1 MRKEFLSCAEHT
13 LSTLDEGITTLHR
26 NARGE
31 GLIRIGMLRP
41 LGIEYIPRLAAGFL
55 KANPGQDI
63 QFTFHTGVTQYLL
76 DGLAAR
82 KYDLVPL
89 GIEYIPRLAAGFLKA
104 NPGQDIQFTF
114 HTGVTQY
121 LLDGLAA
128 RKYDLVFCSQPS
140 EEHKFT
146 AVPIQK
152 QNLIMITPQS
162 HPLSAKD
169 SVDLVE
175 TIPYPQIFFEKSAG
189 IRNVIDQMFAR
200 TGASPKIAYE
210 TEEDQVIAG
219 LVAQGFGIA
228 VVPYMDIL
236 QKLNVN
242 ILQIRSPNYERAF
255 FMVHNDCV
263 FIPPVVQKFR
273 QFVLDDDVIDQMFA
287 RTGASPKIAY
297 ETEEDQVIAGLVA
310 QGFGIAVVPYM
321 DILQKL
327 NVNIL
332 QIRSPNYER
341 AFFMVHNDCVFMPPV
356 VQKFRQFVLDDG
368 MMLTKEPVNILQ
380 IRSPNYERA
389 FFMVHNDCVFMPP
402 VVQKFRQFV
411 LDDGMMLTKEPA

>member
-1 MRKEFLSCAEHT
+1 
-13 LSTLDEGITTLHR
+13 
-26 NARGE
+26 
-31 GLIRIGMLRP
+31 MLR
-41 LGIEYIPRLAAGFL
+41 
-55 KANPGQDI
+55 
-63 QFTFHTGVTQYLL
+63 
-76 DGLAAR
+76 
-82 KYDLVPL
+82 PL

-152 QNLIMITPQS
+152 QNLILITPQS

-236 QKLNVN
+236 QKLMNNPASVSM
-242 ILQIRSPNYERAF
+242 LSGLRKPQIRF
-255 FMVHNDCV
+255 
-263 FIPPVVQKFR
+263 
-273 QFVLDDDVIDQMFA
+273 
-287 RTGASPKIAY
+287 
-297 ETEEDQVIAGLVA
+297 
-310 QGFGIAVVPYM
+310 
-321 DILQKL
+321 
-327 NVNIL
+327 
-332 QIRSPNYER
+332 
-341 AFFMVHNDCVFMPPV
+341 
-356 VQKFRQFVLDDG
+356 
-368 MMLTKEPVNILQ
+368 
-380 IRSPNYERA
+380 
-389 FFMVHNDCVFMPP
+389 
-402 VVQKFRQFV
+402 
-411 LDDGMMLTKEPA
+411 

>member
-1 MRKEFLSCAEHT
+1 
-13 LSTLDEGITTLHR
+13 
-26 NARGE
+26 
-31 GLIRIGMLRP
+31 MLR
-41 LGIEYIPRLAAGFL
+41 
-55 KANPGQDI
+55 
-63 QFTFHTGVTQYLL
+63 
-76 DGLAAR
+76 
-82 KYDLVPL
+82 PL

-152 QNLIMITPQS
+152 QNLILITPQS

-228 VVPYMDIL
+228 GMPDIPIL
-236 QKLNVN
+236 KSLNLKTLEISHPV
-242 ILQIRSPNYERAF
+242 YERSVYLATLKKHYLSP
-255 FMVHNDCV
+255 VAKS
-263 FIPPVVQKFR
+263 FI
-273 QFVLDDDVIDQMFA
+273 QFVCQQ
-287 RTGASPKIAY
+287 
-297 ETEEDQVIAGLVA
+297 TEG
-310 QGFGIAVVPYM
+310 
-321 DILQKL
+321 
-327 NVNIL
+327 
-332 QIRSPNYER
+332 R
-341 AFFMVHNDCVFMPPV
+341 
-356 VQKFRQFVLDDG
+356 
-368 MMLTKEPVNILQ
+368 
-380 IRSPNYERA
+380 
-389 FFMVHNDCVFMPP
+389 
-402 VVQKFRQFV
+402 
-411 LDDGMMLTKEPA
+411 

>member
-1 MRKEFLSCAEHT
+1 MTRFGEEFLSCAEHT

-55 KANPGQDI
+55 KANP
-63 QFTFHTGVTQYLL
+63 
-76 DGLAAR
+76 R
-82 KYDLVPL
+82 
-89 GIEYIPRLAAGFLKA
+89 
-104 NPGQDIQFTF
+104 QDIQFTF

-228 VVPYMDIL
+228 VAPYMDIL

-273 QFVLDDDVIDQMFA
+273 QFVLDD
-287 RTGASPKIAY
+287 
-297 ETEEDQVIAGLVA
+297 
-310 QGFGIAVVPYM
+310 
-321 DILQKL
+321 
-327 NVNIL
+327 
-332 QIRSPNYER
+332 
-341 AFFMVHNDCVFMPPV
+341 
-356 VQKFRQFVLDDG
+356 G
-368 MMLTKEPVNILQ
+368 MMLTE
-380 IRSPNYERA
+380 
-389 FFMVHNDCVFMPP
+389 
-402 VVQKFRQFV
+402 
-411 LDDGMMLTKEPA
+411 EPA

>member
-1 MRKEFLSCAEHT
+1 MNLFYLRYFVTLAHIKHYTKAAEQLCISQPSLSHAIAQLEKELGIPLFEKNGRNTTLTRFGEEFLSCAEHT

-31 GLIRIGMLRP
+31 GLIRIGMLR
-41 LGIEYIPRLAAGFL
+41 
-55 KANPGQDI
+55 
-63 QFTFHTGVTQYLL
+63 
-76 DGLAAR
+76 
-82 KYDLVPL
+82 PL

-228 VVPYMDIL
+228 VAPYMDIL

-242 ILQIRSPNYERAF
+242 ILQIHSPNYERAF

-273 QFVLDDDVIDQMFA
+273 QFVLDD
-287 RTGASPKIAY
+287 
-297 ETEEDQVIAGLVA
+297 
-310 QGFGIAVVPYM
+310 
-321 DILQKL
+321 
-327 NVNIL
+327 
-332 QIRSPNYER
+332 
-341 AFFMVHNDCVFMPPV
+341 
-356 VQKFRQFVLDDG
+356 G
-368 MMLTKEPVNILQ
+368 MMLTE
-380 IRSPNYERA
+380 
-389 FFMVHNDCVFMPP
+389 
-402 VVQKFRQFV
+402 
-411 LDDGMMLTKEPA
+411 EPA

>member
-1 MRKEFLSCAEHT
+1 MKKNGRNTTLTRFGEEFLSCAEHT

-31 GLIRIGMLRP
+31 GLIL
-41 LGIEYIPRLAAGFL
+41 
-55 KANPGQDI
+55 
-63 QFTFHTGVTQYLL
+63 
-76 DGLAAR
+76 
-82 KYDLVPL
+82 
-89 GIEYIPRLAAGFLKA
+89 
-104 NPGQDIQFTF
+104 
-114 HTGVTQY
+114 
-121 LLDGLAA
+121 
-128 RKYDLVFCSQPS
+128 
-140 EEHKFT
+140 
-146 AVPIQK
+146 
-152 QNLIMITPQS
+152 ITPQS

-200 TGASPKIAYE
+200 TGDSPKIAYE

-273 QFVLDDDVIDQMFA
+273 QFVLDD
-287 RTGASPKIAY
+287 
-297 ETEEDQVIAGLVA
+297 
-310 QGFGIAVVPYM
+310 
-321 DILQKL
+321 
-327 NVNIL
+327 
-332 QIRSPNYER
+332 
-341 AFFMVHNDCVFMPPV
+341 
-356 VQKFRQFVLDDG
+356 G
-368 MMLTKEPVNILQ
+368 MMLTE
-380 IRSPNYERA
+380 
-389 FFMVHNDCVFMPP
+389 
-402 VVQKFRQFV
+402 
-411 LDDGMMLTKEPA
+411 EPA

>member
-1 MRKEFLSCAEHT
+1 
-13 LSTLDEGITTLHR
+13 
-26 NARGE
+26 
-31 GLIRIGMLRP
+31 MLR
-41 LGIEYIPRLAAGFL
+41 
-55 KANPGQDI
+55 
-63 QFTFHTGVTQYLL
+63 
-76 DGLAAR
+76 
-82 KYDLVPL
+82 PL

-228 VVPYMDIL
+228 VMPDIPIL
-236 QKLNVN
+236 KSLNLKTLEISHPV
-242 ILQIRSPNYERAF
+242 YERSVYLATLKKHYLSP
-255 FMVHNDCV
+255 VAKS
-263 FIPPVVQKFR
+263 FI
-273 QFVLDDDVIDQMFA
+273 QFVCQQ
-287 RTGASPKIAY
+287 
-297 ETEEDQVIAGLVA
+297 TEG
-310 QGFGIAVVPYM
+310 
-321 DILQKL
+321 
-327 NVNIL
+327 
-332 QIRSPNYER
+332 R
-341 AFFMVHNDCVFMPPV
+341 
-356 VQKFRQFVLDDG
+356 
-368 MMLTKEPVNILQ
+368 
-380 IRSPNYERA
+380 
-389 FFMVHNDCVFMPP
+389 
-402 VVQKFRQFV
+402 
-411 LDDGMMLTKEPA
+411 

>member
-1 MRKEFLSCAEHT
+1 MSVTHAKILRMPESVLYIVFLSLYASPLTSPLEVNILRCMFHIYKFQNLCIISHT
-13 LSTLDEGITTLHR
+13 FQI
-26 NARGE
+26 
-31 GLIRIGMLRP
+31 
-41 LGIEYIPRLAAGFL
+41 
-55 KANPGQDI
+55 
-63 QFTFHTGVTQYLL
+63 
-76 DGLAAR
+76 
-82 KYDLVPL
+82 
-89 GIEYIPRLAAGFLKA
+89 
-104 NPGQDIQFTF
+104 
-114 HTGVTQY
+114 
-121 LLDGLAA
+121 
-128 RKYDLVFCSQPS
+128 FCSQPS

-152 QNLIMITPQS
+152 QNLILITPQS

-273 QFVLDDDVIDQMFA
+273 QFVLDD
-287 RTGASPKIAY
+287 
-297 ETEEDQVIAGLVA
+297 
-310 QGFGIAVVPYM
+310 
-321 DILQKL
+321 
-327 NVNIL
+327 
-332 QIRSPNYER
+332 
-341 AFFMVHNDCVFMPPV
+341 
-356 VQKFRQFVLDDG
+356 G
-368 MMLTKEPVNILQ
+368 MMLTE
-380 IRSPNYERA
+380 
-389 FFMVHNDCVFMPP
+389 
-402 VVQKFRQFV
+402 
-411 LDDGMMLTKEPA
+411 EPA

>member
-1 MRKEFLSCAEHT
+1 
-13 LSTLDEGITTLHR
+13 
-26 NARGE
+26 
-31 GLIRIGMLRP
+31 MLR
-41 LGIEYIPRLAAGFL
+41 
-55 KANPGQDI
+55 
-63 QFTFHTGVTQYLL
+63 
-76 DGLAAR
+76 
-82 KYDLVPL
+82 PL

-152 QNLIMITPQS
+152 QNLILITPQS

-228 VVPYMDIL
+228 VAPYMDIL
-236 QKLNVN
+236 QK
-242 ILQIRSPNYERAF
+242 IQEALQLYFPENGCSGWRRRRNGSDSLMSMDIPVSCRLLIENYV
-255 FMVHNDCV
+255 MHVLL
-263 FIPPVVQKFR
+263 FI
-273 QFVLDDDVIDQMFA
+273 
-287 RTGASPKIAY
+287 S
-297 ETEEDQVIAGLVA
+297 VA
-310 QGFGIAVVPYM
+310 QIM
-321 DILQKL
+321 WKKQQRLKR
-327 NVNIL
+327 N
-332 QIRSPNYER
+332 
-341 AFFMVHNDCVFMPPV
+341 
-356 VQKFRQFVLDDG
+356 
-368 MMLTKEPVNILQ
+368 
-380 IRSPNYERA
+380 
-389 FFMVHNDCVFMPP
+389 
-402 VVQKFRQFV
+402 
-411 LDDGMMLTKEPA
+411 

>member
-1 MRKEFLSCAEHT
+1 
-13 LSTLDEGITTLHR
+13 
-26 NARGE
+26 
-31 GLIRIGMLRP
+31 MLR
-41 LGIEYIPRLAAGFL
+41 
-55 KANPGQDI
+55 
-63 QFTFHTGVTQYLL
+63 
-76 DGLAAR
+76 
-82 KYDLVPL
+82 PL

-152 QNLIMITPQS
+152 QNLILITPQS

-228 VVPYMDIL
+228 VMPDIPIL
-236 QKLNVN
+236 KSLNLKTLEISHPV
-242 ILQIRSPNYERAF
+242 YERSVYLATLKKHYLSP
-255 FMVHNDCV
+255 VAKS
-263 FIPPVVQKFR
+263 FI
-273 QFVLDDDVIDQMFA
+273 QFVCQQ
-287 RTGASPKIAY
+287 
-297 ETEEDQVIAGLVA
+297 TEG
-310 QGFGIAVVPYM
+310 
-321 DILQKL
+321 
-327 NVNIL
+327 
-332 QIRSPNYER
+332 R
-341 AFFMVHNDCVFMPPV
+341 
-356 VQKFRQFVLDDG
+356 
-368 MMLTKEPVNILQ
+368 
-380 IRSPNYERA
+380 
-389 FFMVHNDCVFMPP
+389 
-402 VVQKFRQFV
+402 
-411 LDDGMMLTKEPA
+411 

>member
-1 MRKEFLSCAEHT
+1 
-13 LSTLDEGITTLHR
+13 
-26 NARGE
+26 
-31 GLIRIGMLRP
+31 MLRP
-41 LGIEYIPRLAAGFL
+41 LGIEYIPR
-55 KANPGQDI
+55 
-63 QFTFHTGVTQYLL
+63 
-76 DGLAAR
+76 
-82 KYDLVPL
+82 
-89 GIEYIPRLAAGFLKA
+89 
-104 NPGQDIQFTF
+104 
-114 HTGVTQY
+114 
-121 LLDGLAA
+121 LAA

-210 TEEDQVIAG
+210 TEEDQVITG
-219 LVAQGFGIA
+219 LVTQGFGIA

-273 QFVLDDDVIDQMFA
+273 QFVLDD
-287 RTGASPKIAY
+287 
-297 ETEEDQVIAGLVA
+297 
-310 QGFGIAVVPYM
+310 
-321 DILQKL
+321 
-327 NVNIL
+327 
-332 QIRSPNYER
+332 
-341 AFFMVHNDCVFMPPV
+341 
-356 VQKFRQFVLDDG
+356 G
-368 MMLTKEPVNILQ
+368 MMLTE
-380 IRSPNYERA
+380 
-389 FFMVHNDCVFMPP
+389 
-402 VVQKFRQFV
+402 
-411 LDDGMMLTKEPA
+411 EPA